1 MKRNKYTSASSIF
14 IVPWRFFLVAGV
26 IAFIFCAVAARL
38 YYLHVIMGPE
48 SLKVAEK
55 ARDRIEIIKARRGN
69 ITDARGNIVA
79 TSRPLIDL
87 GVDQVDFKPTPEN
100 IKKLKMVAALLSM
113 DEKTLI

>member
-1 MKRNKYTSASSIF
+1 
-14 IVPWRFFLVAGV
+14 
-26 IAFIFCAVAARL
+26 
-38 YYLHVIMGPE
+38 MGPE

-113 DEKTLI
+113 DEKLSSKNAPQKIPHRSVGRKSRTP